1 MGNTIFRQSRTALLS
16 LAVCAVVTGA
26 TAPNGLWVLNLGP
39 RTLLILSITAPPG
52 SGRSVSGWLS
62 QPSNFQTDGWSF
74 TQVARQVRTRPIV
87 ASSWNGATLSIT
99 VQNPANAS
107 NKDKLLFTLTD
118 ETHAQLRMAGQ
129 SLPPFELIRAH
140 GTPSIATDW
149 DQAKTYSPDD
159 GAISNS
165 EMKRIFDE
173 DQRARPAG
181 FKIDWASVNKSD
193 AGRRAATRKLLK
205 ADALH
210 TGEDFTWAAF
220 VFQHGSAP
228 SDFLLAHTLAIIAL
242 KKGYGRA
249 SWIAAAT
256 LDRYLQSVHQSQ
268 IYGTQF
274 LTPEGRPA
282 TQEPYDR
289 SLVSDTVRRRL
300 GVPIQSEQ
308 DEQRKQYGPSA
319 RAGSN
324 RSK

>member
-1 MGNTIFRQSRTALLS
+1 
-16 LAVCAVVTGA
+16 
-26 TAPNGLWVLNLGP
+26 
-39 RTLLILSITAPPG
+39 
-52 SGRSVSGWLS
+52 
-62 QPSNFQTDGWSF
+62 
-74 TQVARQVRTRPIV
+74 
-87 ASSWNGATLSIT
+87 
-99 VQNPANAS
+99 
-107 NKDKLLFTLTD
+107 
-118 ETHAQLRMAGQ
+118 MAGQ
-129 SLPPFELIRAH
+129 SLPPFDLIRAH

-159 GAISNS
+159 GAISNP
-165 EMKRIFDE
+165 EMKRIFEE
-173 DQRARPAG
+173 DQRVRPAG

-193 AGRRAATRKLLK
+193 AVRRAATRKLLRE
-205 ADALH
+205 DALH

-256 LDRYLQSVHQSQ
+256 LDRYLQSVHQPQ

-289 SLVSDTVRRRL
+289 SLASDTVRRRL

-308 DEQRKQYGPSA
+308 DEQRKQYDRQRVSG
-319 RAGSN
+319 
-324 RSK
+324 K

>member
-1 MGNTIFRQSRTALLS
+1 MVNTILSRTALL
-16 LAVCAVVTGA
+16 LVAACGVVTGA
-26 TAPNGLWVLNLGP
+26 SAPNGLWVLNLGP
-39 RTLLILSITAPPG
+39 RTLLILSITAPPD

-62 QPSNFQTDGWSF
+62 RPSNFQTDGWSF
-74 TQVARQVRTRPIV
+74 TQVARQVRTAPIV
-87 ASSWNGATLSIT
+87 ASSWNGAVLSIT
-99 VQNPANAS
+99 VQNPANPS
-107 NKDKLLFTLTD
+107 DKDTLLFTLKD

-159 GAISNS
+159 GAVSNP

-173 DQRARPAG
+173 DQRVRPAG

-193 AGRRAATRKLLK
+193 AVRREATRKLLK

-228 SDFLLAHTLAIIAL
+228 SDFLLAHTLAMIAL

-308 DEQRKQYGPSA
+308 DEQRKQYGTQ
-319 RAGSN
+319 RASG
-324 RSK
+324 K

>member
-74 TQVARQVRTRPIV
+74 TQVARQVKIGPII
-87 ASSWNGATLSIT
+87 ASSWNDAVLSIT

-107 NKDKLLFTLTD
+107 DKDTFLFTLRD
-118 ETHAQLRMAGQ
+118 ETHAQLKMAGQ
-129 SLPPFELIRAH
+129 SLPPFELIRAR
-140 GTPSIATDW
+140 GKPSVATDW

-159 GAISNS
+159 GAISNP

-173 DQRARPAG
+173 DQRVRQPG
-181 FKIDWASVNKSD
+181 FKTDWASVNKSD
-193 AGRRAATRKLLK
+193 AVRREATRKLLK
-205 ADALH
+205 EDALH

-228 SDFLLAHTLAIIAL
+228 SDFLLAHTLAMIAV
-242 KKGYGRA
+242 KKGYA
-249 SWIAAAT
+249 NAIWIAAAT
-256 LDRYLQSVHQSQ
+256 LDRYLQSMHQSQ

-274 LTPEGRPA
+274 LTPEGRMT
-282 TQEPYDR
+282 TQQPYDR

-308 DEQRKQYGPSA
+308 DEQRKQYDRQ
-319 RAGSN
+319 RASG
-324 RSK
+324 K